1 METGAGSGPGLF
13 VRADRRSGGRL
24 LLDWCAEGCIGVGA
38 GEDSLRRFGVGI
50 DIDGA
55 GVSNVLAGLATG
67 EDGGTA
73 LGVPFV
79 LERR

>member
-1 METGAGSGPGLF
+1 M
-13 VRADRRSGGRL
+13 
-24 LLDWCAEGCIGVGA
+24 GA